1 MQKEGRSVSSV
12 GASAEDMEGNWLGQI
27 VLEVAAIAPGSFDE
41 DTVAAAQAFKAKG
54 GMTAKLEAS
63 RVEALGNPVNQRLPD
78 SFESVCRRYM
88 RKSSWSAS
96 EAAHLMLGYLPDR
109 PWLGSDAD
117 FEIKELEQDI
127 FDSEG
132 VSFWPVK
139 TGFTRAGKRFSQKDL
154 VKWGASVGLC
164 LPYPLSEAVTEK
176 KKPRVDP
183 RSENKKKAAEYA
195 AEVWADE
202 IYRGKEP
209 KSLTAMVGL
218 IRRKT
223 TFGDNVA
230 DDTIKGWIRDHHPN
244 REDRKRMHKENSS
257 S

>member
-1 MQKEGRSVSSV
+1 MSDTFV
-12 GASAEDMEGNWLGQI
+12 GQLFLEMVASHPNA
-27 VLEVAAIAPGSFDE
+27 FDDE
-41 DTVAAAQAFKAKG
+41 TVAAGQAFKSRG
-54 GMTAKLEAS
+54 GMAAKQDELRLEA
-63 RVEALGNPVNQRLPD
+63 LKNPVNQRLPD

-109 PWLGSDAD
+109 RWLGSAD
-117 FEIKELEQDI
+117 DREIKELEKDI

-139 TGFTRAGKRFSQKDL
+139 AGFTKAGKRFSQKDL
-154 VKWGASVGLC
+154 VKWGSSVGLC
-164 LPYPLSEAVTEK
+164 LPYPLSEIVAEK

-183 RSENKKKAAEYA
+183 RSEKKKKAAEYA
-195 AEVWADE
+195 VEVWADE
-202 IYRGKEP
+202 IGRGKEP
-209 KSLTAMVGL
+209 KSLTAMIGL

-230 DDTIKGWIRDHHPN
+230 DETIKGWIRDHHPE
-244 REDRKRMHKENSS
+244 REDRKRTHKENSS
-257 S
+257 A